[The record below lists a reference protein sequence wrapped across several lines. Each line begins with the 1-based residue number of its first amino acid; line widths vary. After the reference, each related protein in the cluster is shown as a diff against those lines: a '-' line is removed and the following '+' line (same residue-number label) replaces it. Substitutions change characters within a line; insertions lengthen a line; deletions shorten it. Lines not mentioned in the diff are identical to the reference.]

1 MNKRKLLGLLCL
13 MTLLATSCDN
23 KGDYWGAMESSKA
36 TLTLE
41 RICDMA
47 TLSQDSVELL
57 SNILGM
63 NTEELYR
70 TDVVM
75 IGKVTSEETGFY
87 QYPRFLIAKDREMKE
102 VLTEAYV
109 HRDTEGTFYAFLESN
124 MLPVGETYY
133 CAMVDYNYGYNG
145 RPGLLDHVLGG
156 NTRGE
161 RYSEVKPFRLS
172 GLPRLVVHDAHFTGY
187 SFYLSA
193 EVRFKSNGGIIE
205 QGACYSS
212 TKRIPTVDDQ
222 KTLARETRNY
232 DYSFLEVEVTDL
244 LPNTHYYIRPYVTT
258 EEGTGYGPVVEFTT
272 EPGTEP
278 IIDYFTMY
286 IDTDRSVNLYATFYI
301 DNYQIT
307 HYGYSYGI
315 YSPETGTV
323 TDEQK
328 IEVPFEDNHGQQLSK
343 VITGLRPGIFYAFRV
358 YAENGVGVTYSGYQ
372 TVKIPVE

>member
-124 MLPVGETYY
+124 MLPVGKTYY

-145 RPGLLDHVLGG
+145 RRD
-156 NTRGE
+156 
-161 RYSEVKPFRLS
+161 
-172 GLPRLVVHDAHFTGY
+172 
-187 SFYLSA
+187 
-193 EVRFKSNGGIIE
+193 
-205 QGACYSS
+205 CW
-212 TKRIPTVDDQ
+212 
-222 KTLARETRNY
+222 
-232 DYSFLEVEVTDL
+232 
-244 LPNTHYYIRPYVTT
+244 
-258 EEGTGYGPVVEFTT
+258 
-272 EPGTEP
+272 
-278 IIDYFTMY
+278 TMY
-286 IDTDRSVNLYATFYI
+286 WAEI
-301 DNYQIT
+301 
-307 HYGYSYGI
+307 
-315 YSPETGTV
+315 
-323 TDEQK
+323 
-328 IEVPFEDNHGQQLSK
+328 
-343 VITGLRPGIFYAFRV
+343 RV
-358 YAENGVGVTYSGYQ
+358 ANV
-372 TVKIPVE
+372 TVK

>member
-145 RPGLLDHVLGG
+145 PCIGRKYPW
-156 NTRGE
+156 R
-161 RYSEVKPFRLS
+161 
-172 GLPRLVVHDAHFTGY
+172 
-187 SFYLSA
+187 
-193 EVRFKSNGGIIE
+193 
-205 QGACYSS
+205 
-212 TKRIPTVDDQ
+212 
-222 KTLARETRNY
+222 TL
-232 DYSFLEVEVTDL
+232 
-244 LPNTHYYIRPYVTT
+244 
-258 EEGTGYGPVVEFTT
+258 
-272 EPGTEP
+272 
-278 IIDYFTMY
+278 
-286 IDTDRSVNLYATFYI
+286 
-301 DNYQIT
+301 Q
-307 HYGYSYGI
+307 
-315 YSPETGTV
+315 
-323 TDEQK
+323 
-328 IEVPFEDNHGQQLSK
+328 
-343 VITGLRPGIFYAFRV
+343 
-358 YAENGVGVTYSGYQ
+358 
-372 TVKIPVE
+372 

>member
-244 LPNTHYYIRPYVTT
+244 LPNTHYYIRP
-258 EEGTGYGPVVEFTT
+258 
-272 EPGTEP
+272 
-278 IIDYFTMY
+278 
-286 IDTDRSVNLYATFYI
+286 
-301 DNYQIT
+301 
-307 HYGYSYGI
+307 
-315 YSPETGTV
+315 
-323 TDEQK
+323 
-328 IEVPFEDNHGQQLSK
+328 LSL
-343 VITGLRPGIFYAFRV
+343 IHI
-358 YAENGVGVTYSGYQ
+358 
-372 TVKIPVE
+372 

>member
-244 LPNTHYYIRPYVTT
+244 LPNTHYYIRPYAITK
-258 EEGTGYGPVVEFTT
+258 EGVSYGVLDDFTT
-272 EPGTEP
+272 DSGTRPEVSRFSLNLRNYTSVDLQASFYTHDYP
-278 IIDYFTMY
+278 ITK
-286 IDTDRSVNLYATFYI
+286 
-301 DNYQIT
+301 
-307 HYGYSYGI
+307 YGYEYGV
-315 YSPETGTV
+315 YSPETETI
-323 TDEQK
+323 TNPKK
-328 IEVPFEDNHGQQLSK
+328 I
-343 VITGLRPGIFYAFRV
+343 
-358 YAENGVGVTYSGYQ
+358 
-372 TVKIPVE
+372 

>member
-205 QGACYSS
+205 QGACYNTSV
-212 TKRIPTVDDQ
+212 IF
-222 KTLARETRNY
+222 LAA
-232 DYSFLEVEVTDL
+232 
-244 LPNTHYYIRPYVTT
+244 P
-258 EEGTGYGPVVEFTT
+258 
-272 EPGTEP
+272 
-278 IIDYFTMY
+278 
-286 IDTDRSVNLYATFYI
+286 RSRVFNPL
-301 DNYQIT
+301 
-307 HYGYSYGI
+307 
-315 YSPETGTV
+315 
-323 TDEQK
+323 K
-328 IEVPFEDNHGQQLSK
+328 I
-343 VITGLRPGIFYAFRV
+343 
-358 YAENGVGVTYSGYQ
+358 
-372 TVKIPVE
+372 

>member
-109 HRDTEGTFYAFLESN
+109 H
-124 MLPVGETYY
+124 P
-133 CAMVDYNYGYNG
+133 
-145 RPGLLDHVLGG
+145 
-156 NTRGE
+156 
-161 RYSEVKPFRLS
+161 
-172 GLPRLVVHDAHFTGY
+172 
-187 SFYLSA
+187 
-193 EVRFKSNGGIIE
+193 
-205 QGACYSS
+205 
-212 TKRIPTVDDQ
+212 
-222 KTLARETRNY
+222 
-232 DYSFLEVEVTDL
+232 
-244 LPNTHYYIRPYVTT
+244 
-258 EEGTGYGPVVEFTT
+258 
-272 EPGTEP
+272 
-278 IIDYFTMY
+278 
-286 IDTDRSVNLYATFYI
+286 
-301 DNYQIT
+301 
-307 HYGYSYGI
+307 
-315 YSPETGTV
+315 
-323 TDEQK
+323 
-328 IEVPFEDNHGQQLSK
+328 
-343 VITGLRPGIFYAFRV
+343 
-358 YAENGVGVTYSGYQ
+358 
-372 TVKIPVE
+372 

>member
-1 MNKRKLLGLLCL
+1 

-278 IIDYFTMY
+278 IINQFSLYSYD
-286 IDTDRSVNLYATFYI
+286 DTSVELYASFYTN
-301 DNYQIT
+301 DYQIT
-307 HYGYSYGI
+307 NYGYSYGI
-315 YSPETGTV
+315 YSQETGTV
-323 TDEQK
+323 KDEQM
-328 IEVPFEDNHGQQLSK
+328 IEVPFGDDYGQELSK
-343 VITGLRPGIFYAFRV
+343 IVTGLRPGTRYAFRV
-358 YAENGVGVTYSGYQ
+358 YAKNGVGITYSGYQ